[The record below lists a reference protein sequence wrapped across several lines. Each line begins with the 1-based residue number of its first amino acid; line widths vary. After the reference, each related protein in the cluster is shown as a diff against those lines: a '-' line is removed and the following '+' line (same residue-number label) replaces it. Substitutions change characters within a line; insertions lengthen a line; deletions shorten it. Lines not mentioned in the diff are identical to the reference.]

1 MRGRHQRVRSI
12 TSKQDMVPQRPV
24 SARACIQSPLPIV
37 VTTQQTSPL
46 SSTPPQV
53 PQAPS
58 PVPPITT
65 DGQDNE
71 ISRPGSLVED
81 TDGTR
86 EREEEEGVGVEG
98 KVPEKEEE
106 EGGEDCEPKEL
117 FSSELE
123 EDELKGRVRMKITPL
138 SASQTAQFGS
148 SLSASPQKSAIT
160 EHFHAFSDTTALS
173 SSEEYSRE
181 DPLDSRP
188 RKSSEPPPSLMA
200 LFEHDM
206 ASSRR
211 AQKQYSN
218 EERTAHP
225 KQSSFDSS
233 PLRIPQAQ
241 GSPRRSRRMKSPVVS
256 EREKAIPRAPSHPHL
271 HQTTST
277 PHFPQALS
285 SQPLA
290 KACSIQQLRM
300 ESPSDSDEG
309 VSQRSYSGGKDLLR
323 PRQLRKQNSVQKTPS
338 KESLHTRESNASP
351 VASVKDKSEVE
362 KESHSDR
369 DTQVTSQKQ
378 ISVDSVPRRYSAF
391 PMKSD
396 MWRRNS
402 TQIGMQRNEVG
413 SGRGNTRPRSM
424 VETSAL
430 RPQYSMEFN
439 PTPSALVAQIF
450 WTAVSLLES
459 DFEAEFCMAL
469 RLISKV
475 VWQ

>member
-12 TSKQDMVPQRPV
+12 TSKQDMVPQRPM
-24 SARACIQSPLPIV
+24 SARACVQSPPPVV
-37 VTTQQTSPL
+37 VTTQQTPPL
-46 SSTPPQV
+46 SATPPKAPQV
-53 PQAPS
+53 PSPS
-58 PVPPITT
+58 CPVPPIKT
-65 DGQDNE
+65 DGQDSE
-71 ISRPGSLVED
+71 ISLVED
-81 TDGTR
+81 TDSTR
-86 EREEEEGVGVEG
+86 EREEEGLVVDREG
-98 KVPEKEEE
+98 PEESEERK
-106 EGGEDCEPKEL
+106 DCEPKEL

-138 SASQTAQFGS
+138 SASQTAQ
-148 SLSASPQKSAIT
+148 LSSPQKCTIT

-181 DPLDSRP
+181 DPLASRP

-211 AQKQYSN
+211 AQKQHSN
-218 EERTAHP
+218 EERTVHP
-225 KQSSFDSS
+225 KQSSFDGS
-233 PLRIPQAQ
+233 PLVTSQAKR
-241 GSPRRSRRMKSPVVS
+241 SPRHSRRMKSPVIS

-277 PHFPQALS
+277 PHFSQALS

-323 PRQLRKQNSVQKTPS
+323 PHLRKRNTDQKTPS
-338 KESLHTRESNASP
+338 RESLHTRESNASS

-369 DTQVTSQKQ
+369 DTQVASQQQ
-378 ISVDSVPRRYSAF
+378 ISVDAVPRRYSAF

-413 SGRGNTRPRSM
+413 GSRGNTRPRSM

-430 RPQYSMEFN
+430 RPHYSMEFN

-475 VWQ
+475 I